1 MLPFGLAK
9 IIKLLFS
16 ISSKLFLRISF
27 WHQWTGSHDFGN
39 KVISFVFVPSIGPF
53 LFFQTLLAVG
63 ISGVLVYLPSMVAS
77 NMLGLFSS
85 KLHVGV
91 SPI

>member
-1 MLPFGLAK
+1 MAPPEADW
-9 IIKLLFS
+9 KLHALCQS
-16 ISSKLFLRISF
+16 IQIQTWLL
-27 WHQWTGSHDFGN
+27 

-85 KLHVGV
+85 KLHIGV